1 MLRRSR
7 AARGRLRAALRH
19 AGRNAL
25 PPVLVVAGLQF
36 GSLLTGAVVTET
48 IFSWPGVGRL
58 LIQSIQRRDY
68 PTVQGCV
75 LFIAAVFV
83 VVNAGVDALAAR
95 LDPRAARAAAG
106 AGTRR
111 EGLAAV
117 RAARGGRPRLRGPRC
132 RAGRR
137 APPAGGVDA
146 HRPGRGLVPPSSR
159 RRRSAPTSSGATS
172 RPGSGRGAASRSASR
187 ARPCSLGRVGS
198 TLGLVAGERGG
209 ASGRGARAPRGPRP
223 RVPGTPPARW
233 PSRPCSGPSANN
245 TVIALSAVGWVPY
258 ARLARTEARRV
269 STLDFVAAA
278 RAAGS
283 SRARLLFVHVL
294 PNVAAPLVVQATLH
308 LAGAVLA
315 ESALSFLGL
324 GVPPPAPSW
333 GAMLAGGRTHILD
346 APHVVLAPAAA
357 ILVVVLATNVL
368 GDALVDRLDP
378 VRRPA

>member
-1 MLRRSR
+1 MR
-7 AARGRLRAALRH
+7 ASAKAAAAVLLAAVLAAALSPLLPSASATRIDL
-19 AGRNAL
+19 GRRL
-25 PPVLVVAGLQF
+25 VPPPSAPPLGTDEL
-36 GSLLTGAVVTET
+36 
-48 IFSWPGVGRL
+48 GR
-58 LIQSIQRRDY
+58 D
-68 PTVQGCV
+68 
-75 LFIAAVFV
+75 
-83 VVNAGVDALAAR
+83 LAAR
-95 LDPRAARAAAG
+95 LLRGATVSLGVAG
-106 AGTRR
+106 AAV
-111 EGLAAV
+111 LLSAAF
-117 RAARGGRPRLRGPRC
+117 
-132 RAGRR
+132 
-137 APPAGGVDA
+137 
-146 HRPGRGLVPPSSR
+146 
-159 RRRSAPTSSGATS
+159 
-172 RPGSGRGAASRSASR
+172 
-187 ARPCSLGRVGS
+187 GS
-198 TLGLVAGERGG
+198 TLGLLAGERGG
-209 ASGRGARAPRGPRP
+209 AWDAALGRLVDLVLAF
-223 RVPGTPPARW
+223 PGLLLAVALAAVL
-233 PSRPCSGPSANN
+233 GPSAKN

-308 LAGAVLA
+308 LAAAVLA

-357 ILVVVLATNVL
+357 ILVVVLGTNVL